1 MSQTPGTPL
10 DEGARD
16 DGGGSG
22 AAHGD
27 GAADVNDVAGAL
39 EAESLDEPELRDARV
54 PDALHGERLDKVL
67 VTLAPEF
74 SRSHLQALILAGHVR
89 VDARVRHTP
98 SAKVATGQHIALE
111 LVPTAQSQA
120 FRAEAQPLA
129 IVFEDPHLLVLDK
142 RAGWV
147 VHPAPGN
154 WSGTVLNALL
164 AHHRGAASLPR
175 AGIVH
180 RLDKDT
186 SGLMVVAKTQPA
198 FTALVRAIAARDVH
212 RQYRSIAHGEVAAVP
227 FSIDAPIGRDSRVRV
242 RMAVSAHGKAARTD
256 VERLALGAGPSD
268 AGQSDANVRGAI
280 PRSPSYSAL
289 QCTLHTGRTHQIRVH
304 LASIG
309 HALVADALY
318 GGRPALGLER
328 QALHAVRLAFL
339 HPITGQPLSFEAQ
352 PPPDFAHAWQ
362 LVVHAGAS

>member
-1 MSQTPGTPL
+1 MNRTRGTPL
-10 DEGARD
+10 GEGPR
-16 DGGGSG
+16 GGG
-22 AAHGD
+22 AANDNGD
-27 GAADVNDVAGAL
+27 GAADMNDAADVP
-39 EAESLDEPELRDARV
+39 EAEGLDEPELRDARV
-54 PDALHGERLDKVL
+54 PDAMHGERLDKLL

-74 SRSHLQALILAGHVR
+74 SRSHLQALIAAGHVH
-89 VDARVRHTP
+89 VDGRVRDTA
-98 SAKVATGQHIALE
+98 SAKVAAGQLVVLE

-120 FRAEAQPLA
+120 FRAEAQPLS

-147 VHPAPGN
+147 VHPAAGH

-198 FTALVRAIAARDVH
+198 FTALVRAIAAREVH
-212 RQYRSIAHGEVAAVP
+212 RQYRAIAHGEVAALP
-227 FSIDAPIGRDSRVRV
+227 FSVDAPIGRDSRVRV
-242 RMAVSAHGKAARTD
+242 RMAVAAHGKAARTD
-256 VERLALGAGPSD
+256 VERVVFASGH
-268 AGQSDANVRGAI
+268 
-280 PRSPSYSAL
+280 SAL

-309 HALVADALY
+309 HALVGDTLY
-318 GGRPALGLER
+318 GGRPALGLVR
-328 QALHAVRLAFL
+328 QALHAVRLAFA
-339 HPITGQPLSFEAQ
+339 HPVTGEPLKFEAG

-362 LVVHAGAS
+362 LLIAASAAA

>member
-1 MSQTPGTPL
+1 VSRTPGHRL
-10 DEGARD
+10 DTHLA
-16 DGGGSG
+16 DGD
-22 AAHGD
+22 AA
-27 GAADVNDVAGAL
+27 
-39 EAESLDEPELRDARV
+39 EAEGLDEPELREARV
-54 PDALHGERLDKVL
+54 PDVHHGERLDKLL
-67 VTLAPEF
+67 VTVAPEF

-89 VDARVRHTP
+89 VAGRVRDTA
-98 SAKVATGQHIALE
+98 SAKVAAGQRVEIE

-147 VHPAPGN
+147 VHPAAGH

-198 FTALVRAIAARDVH
+198 FTALVRAIAAREVH
-212 RQYRSIAHGEVAAVP
+212 RQYRAIAWGEVAAAP
-227 FSIDAPIGRDSRVRV
+227 FTIDAPVGRDSRVRV
-242 RMAVSAHGKAARTD
+242 RMAVTSHGKAARTD
-256 VERLALGAGPSD
+256 VRRLAFADGH
-268 AGQSDANVRGAI
+268 
-280 PRSPSYSAL
+280 SAL

-309 HALVADALY
+309 HALVGDVLY
-318 GGRPALGLER
+318 GGKPALGLER
-328 QALHAVRLAFL
+328 QALHAARLAFA
-339 HPITGQPLSFEAQ
+339 HPITGEPMSFEAG

-362 LVVHAGAS
+362 RLIEAAASA